1 MEEGRWRAKQQW
13 RRQGFEFG
21 GGVEAAVVEEAAAV
35 AVAGGGGSKTSVW
48 YHWVPLELRE

>member
-1 MEEGRWRAKQQW
+1 MEEGRWRGKQQW

-48 YHWVPLELRE
+48 YHWAPLKP